1 MYKPTCDFCVHFWQE
16 TLTDVQTC
24 NLCENMEYF
33 EYDKRVAEYVPP
45 YLEPISDE
53 DLAEINAFIATL

>member
-1 MYKPTCDFCVHFWQE
+1 MYIPTCEYCVHVLPE

-24 NLCENMEYF
+24 NLCENMKYF

-53 DLAEINAFIATL
+53 DLAAMDVFIATL